1 MEESRLVN
9 NSLQPTVDAWKAKV
23 KGIMVYHYGSR
34 EGQVLSYVAPEPVLA
49 PADTGFS
56 GGCIGGPAN
65 SEGPLHAVTFG
76 PGPHADPRRS
86 KRGMRHRTELPP
98 VIEVDVT
105 TRGEL
110 PGAADYAR
118 SKIGELGRLAHRPVL
133 HARVK
138 VTRHGD
144 PAVERP
150 VVAQANLDV
159 DGRLFRAQVEGVTA
173 REAVDRLQARL
184 RRRLERAA
192 EHWEARR
199 GKLPAAGP
207 HEWRHES
214 EPTHRPSYFP
224 RPADERRIIRRKSFA
239 MAPCTVDEAALE
251 MELLD
256 YDFHL
261 FTEKGSATAGVL
273 YRGGPTGYRL
283 ALVAP
288 APADQLSPFELPVT
302 IDPQSAPCLTVEHAT
317 ERLGLLGLTFLF
329 FIDAAQGRA
338 SVLYHRY
345 DGHYGLITPAG

>member
-1 MEESRLVN
+1 
-9 NSLQPTVDAWKAKV
+9 
-23 KGIMVYHYGSR
+23 
-34 EGQVLSYVAPEPVLA
+34 
-49 PADTGFS
+49 
-56 GGCIGGPAN
+56 
-65 SEGPLHAVTFG
+65 
-76 PGPHADPRRS
+76 
-86 KRGMRHRTELPP
+86 MRHRTELPH

-118 SKIGELGRLAHRPVL
+118 SKIGELGRLTHRPVL

-138 VTRHGD
+138 LTRHGD
-144 PAVERP
+144 PAVDRP

-159 DGRLFRAQVEGVTA
+159 DGRLVRAQIEGVTA
-173 REAVDRLQARL
+173 REAVDRLEARL
-184 RRRLERAA
+184 RHRLERAA

-199 GKLPAAGP
+199 GELPAAGP

-224 RPADERRIIRRKSFA
+224 RPADERRVIRRKSFA
-239 MAPCTVDEAALE
+239 MAPCTVDEAAVE
-251 MELLD
+251 MDLLD

-261 FTEKGSATAGVL
+261 FTEKGTGTAGVL

-288 APADQLSPFELPVT
+288 TPADQLSPLELPVT
-302 IDPQSAPCLTVEHAT
+302 ISPQPTPCLTVEQAT
-317 ERLGLLGLTFLF
+317 ERLSLLGLPFLF
-329 FIDAAQGRA
+329 FIDAAPGHA

>member
-1 MEESRLVN
+1 MRILRGH
-9 NSLQPTVDAWKAKV
+9 SL
-23 KGIMVYHYGSR
+23 
-34 EGQVLSYVAPEPVLA
+34 
-49 PADTGFS
+49 
-56 GGCIGGPAN
+56 
-65 SEGPLHAVTFG
+65 VTFG
-76 PGPHADPRRS
+76 SGPRGDPKRS
-86 KRGMRHRTELPP
+86 NRGMRHRPKLPP

-118 SKIGELGRLAHRPVL
+118 RKIGEIGRLTHRPVL

-138 VTRHGD
+138 LTWHGD
-144 PAVERP
+144 PAVKRP
-150 VVAQANLDV
+150 VLAQANLDV
-159 DGRLFRAQVEGVTA
+159 DGRLVRAQVEGMTA
-173 REAVDRLQARL
+173 REAIDRLEARL
-184 RRRLERAA
+184 RHRLERAA
-192 EHWEARR
+192 QQWEARR
-199 GKLPAAGP
+199 GGLPAAGP

-214 EPTHRPSYFP
+214 EPTHRPGYFP
-224 RPADERRIIRRKSFA
+224 RPADERRVIRRKSFA

-261 FTEKGSATAGVL
+261 FTEKGSATAGIL
-273 YRGGPTGYRL
+273 YRGGPTGYKL

-288 APADQLSPFELPVT
+288 TLADQLSPFEIPVT
-302 IDPQSAPCLTVEHAT
+302 IDPQPVPCITVEHAT